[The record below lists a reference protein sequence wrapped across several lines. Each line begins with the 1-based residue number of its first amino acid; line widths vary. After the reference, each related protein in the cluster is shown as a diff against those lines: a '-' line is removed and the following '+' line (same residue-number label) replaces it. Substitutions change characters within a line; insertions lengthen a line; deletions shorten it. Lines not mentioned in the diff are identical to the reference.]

1 MKYSKNGYKR
11 NSKDRNN
18 PYNIIPSGNITMEGV
33 DFPVLG
39 TDNLGNQ
46 KLMMPGTNYVFP
58 GNTVFEIP
66 LAQGGTET
74 EYATSSDE
82 FNKLNQGY
90 LLGQTAYNMFINEE
104 DTSRPPAGKKE
115 KFISSVL
122 PFKNCWYNN
131 SCVQTIKD
139 VFNNAGID
147 SGIPEDVYDNL
158 SFLKNYKDYGFEL
171 IENASEE
178 DMRMGDIIQFHYSE
192 DKYPYHIGMYIADD
206 QYISDGAHDKPME
219 KKSVSGKGEYRVFRK
234 LEFGGSLSKVQDGE
248 ELDTVDL
255 TDKKIEQTY
264 YPDYNFYDLSKEKEK
279 LIEKLQTDAFKD
291 RYFKQYENV
300 TGNQM
305 TDEEYEQRLADQIA
319 FIQGGSDMATPI
331 LYSKDDEGNIQVI
344 ASDDELAKR
353 DGYGIYSA
361 LDETFLQDF
370 LQKSRG
376 HVEFLHEK
384 DDQGEMILDENG
396 NPIITGYN
404 IGLLGPKEWEAIEL
418 FYGPDGYKQMV
429 SPDGQHPMAHAIMQH
444 ELSHLYNTKYSPLW
458 SGVEGYDEGA
468 HYIKDIFGQD
478 QPWYD
483 STSHG
488 LGHTKKIEEI
498 GAGKVMFEQA
508 LSDYGIWDPNEGEFT
523 DKHLK
528 KLNKVIRKNKDFL
541 KDPRVGNYAF
551 IDFSNNQGAYIDSPE
566 VNQYLTSLGLSN
578 PSTDYLSAIAGDT
591 ISGVISNRIMKS
603 DLSDSLNIIDQYDS
617 KYHSLSTKKDVKSRD
632 GDIKN
637 WRWNKKRIREE
648 DKLMDNFLSDKGI
661 KNMQNPDYDILY
673 DFRGSFISDYMYGR
687 NLRHLYGDGE
697 IKDGKYFTSSDT
709 FEQNHPGF
717 ESAPEEIKEKYKE
730 KFQELFAG
738 GNLNTLVGILNNS
751 SRGWNYNRG
760 NLWNEE
766 TEESIPYTGQPL
778 SDEDIAF
785 YKDFETQFQELSNQ
799 LKTELYDYHKGLI
812 DNQGENVKKYLNE
825 IAMEEDASMD
835 NTVMAKYGAELP
847 KAQYG
852 YDKNMVIQDR
862 DVFNTLREE
871 GYNPEDN
878 SLNYQHPGFEQTTKD
893 LGVYENFYENPSAL
907 NFIGQN
913 IVPAF
918 HQAYLTATDPFIR
931 PIHAIRGGN
940 FFGNSLTDQLQG
952 VEEKQ
957 VNEKEQRISRNMP
970 NWTTWEERGSLL
982 NEDYEA
988 EDLLLDAT
996 AIINPIPDIVH
1007 GIEEAAEGDLISGA
1021 MYTLFGILPGTASPI
1036 VNKLRPKVGAL
1047 MDALKTG
1054 KSYKENLKA
1063 RTLAKEI
1070 TDAAK
1075 NPNKKELNS
1084 LIKDNQN
1091 TVNKHLMEVS
1101 DPALNP
1107 FSLFDGT
1114 ITEPTILSPSAIAN
1128 KFSKHNK
1135 FQDALTIARGGDNN
1149 ITLTRLQNA
1158 GGLTFKNGKVYIDK
1172 DPFIHTSHKTSTKTG
1187 ELPVDH
1193 KQVRNSTHFSSGAVL
1208 GHSAGDWGGK
1218 QVAIITNANTMKEAG
1233 QLQFLHPQD
1242 TWFYNK
1248 HALELPTEGSVIL
1261 TRDKKLY
1268 NQILKESPN
1277 YNVKFVGDQ
1286 IDEFAKLEKER
1297 IKNMSLQEI
1306 TDMFGSNSHNHVNK
1320 GILGK
1325 GQVFANSTEPS
1336 KNLSQ
1341 WKIDN
1346 FLENNSDYIIR
1357 EDGMMISR
1365 YTSKKFSPW
1374 KIEGLKGIDNTAEGY
1389 AARGKTYD
1397 EWNAAFMDDFRGTKN
1412 SRQIELFTQDGKI
1425 TDEALEI
1432 YMASYREKIWN
1443 QMVNLDAGHAL
1454 KVDKTLL
1461 KHPIHGPNYINNYQ
1475 KSYDEIMS
1483 ISERTEEELGKKW
1496 INYYNDV
1503 LTDSE
1508 KANLLTGEEG
1518 IIRRKEGWMNQ
1529 HSTSAHRGSPL
1540 GDGGIE
1546 SLDVHP
1552 ETGRAVE
1559 VIDGEYV
1566 PYNPF
1571 YYRGKFN
1578 IPIYNKGPW
1587 ATGFENMPIEVQIH
1601 EVNKLK
1607 SVLDDDV
1614 FRQATSELENLH
1626 GMSWEELLQLPEY
1639 VNMKRKGGELPKA
1652 QTGYDFLQNHQ
1663 IAAQLREKGID
1674 PDAKGS
1680 DLSPFSDV
1688 PPTGGV
1694 SNLLDILSVPG
1705 NLMAEVFEGV
1715 GGYGDKEF
1723 NFKDAMPGFSGD
1735 FSFTNMYDE
1744 PTKTVAGVTDVQ
1756 GFIPSLLVNVFTDP
1770 TSYIGVGLLGKVGTG
1785 TKAAS
1790 KTSKVIN
1797 ATDDLAV
1804 ASKNT
1809 PTNITK
1815 PAATTVHTPGSVHDY
1830 LIKYWNDPKFQ
1841 KYQTTEMVRNARQFN
1856 DDMMMRNL
1864 YFKQRQDGVDLALK
1878 YGHDHPIVRNY
1889 HKEFVD
1895 PYPTFSSF
1903 YDNFKP
1909 TFHDKIN
1916 YRSSF
1921 NDIIN
1926 RQTRFGNQGMDFLN
1940 QKFKP
1945 RTFNELMDPKLLDR
1959 NYFNLLFDKM
1969 RAPIG
1974 ENSLQTFKSWIKD
1987 NRNTLGL
1994 YYSKN
1999 PSRHLSDKIY
2009 IKDMLTSP
2017 RLLTTRLSNPK
2028 AYSDQIK
2035 STKIHE
2041 WSHYLDKSG
2050 TTLSS
2055 KQLDDLTRLAD
2066 PFTRMKINNEKLYG
2080 SKLAKDY
2087 FYYTKPTEIKARMM
2101 ELRNNF
2107 NLLPSERF
2115 TMEHLKKSGNMF
2127 GMRPYLNVDDRP
2139 ELFLDIMNK
2148 YYREGGENE
2157 VDFDQL
2163 ERGIKYAESLNGE
2176 LMKNKNSSASGF
2188 YGQLFSEIE
2197 DEYEGTREDFIKDTD
2212 YQLELFTKRANGELE
2227 DVPGLISNGT
2237 DLYSEYQDQLD
2248 LSKHGLN
2255 PLTIAGL
2262 SNMLGRQGTRE
2273 YIGYVLRDGKTIEEV
2288 FPHLYG
2294 ENAEYPNHTPEEYI
2308 AKFNKGLI
2316 TKKEGGSTLR
2326 KVRRIKQQ
2334 LKKYKEGKEI
2344 SYIAKK
2350 ELINLGLID
2359 NQLTPNQ
2366 SVR

>member
-46 KLMMPGTNYVFP
+46 KLMMPGANYVFP

-74 EYATSSDE
+74 NNLDSD
-82 FNKLNQGY
+82 F
-90 LLGQTAYNMFINEE
+90 
-104 DTSRPPAGKKE
+104 
-115 KFISSVL
+115 
-122 PFKNCWYNN
+122 
-131 SCVQTIKD
+131 
-139 VFNNAGID
+139 
-147 SGIPEDVYDNL
+147 
-158 SFLKNYKDYGFEL
+158 
-171 IENASEE
+171 
-178 DMRMGDIIQFHYSE
+178 
-192 DKYPYHIGMYIADD
+192 
-206 QYISDGAHDKPME
+206 
-219 KKSVSGKGEYRVFRK
+219 
-234 LEFGGSLSKVQDGE
+234 E

-319 FIQGGSDMATPI
+319 FIQAGSDMATPI

-418 FYGPDGYKQMV
+418 FYGPDGYKQMI

-578 PSTDYLSAIAGDT
+578 PSTDYLGDYNYHDFEGIT
-591 ISGVISNRIMKS
+591 GTISNRIMKS

-617 KYHSLSTKKDVKSRD
+617 KYHSLDTKKNIKSRD
-632 GDIKN
+632 GDMKI
-637 WRWNKKRIREE
+637 WRWNKKRIRKE
-648 DKLMDNFLSDKGI
+648 DKLMDDFLSDKGI
-661 KNMQNPDYDILY
+661 ENMQNPDYDILF
-673 DFRGSFISDYMYGR
+673 DFRGSFINDYMYGR
-687 NLRHLYGDGE
+687 NLGRLYEDGE

-709 FEQNHPGF
+709 FEKNHPGF

-847 KAQYG
+847 KAQ
-852 YDKNMVIQDR
+852 
-862 DVFNTLREE
+862 
-871 GYNPEDN
+871 
-878 SLNYQHPGFEQTTKD
+878 
-893 LGVYENFYENPSAL
+893 
-907 NFIGQN
+907 
-913 IVPAF
+913 
-918 HQAYLTATDPFIR
+918 
-931 PIHAIRGGN
+931 
-940 FFGNSLTDQLQG
+940 
-952 VEEKQ
+952 
-957 VNEKEQRISRNMP
+957 
-970 NWTTWEERGSLL
+970 
-982 NEDYEA
+982 
-988 EDLLLDAT
+988 
-996 AIINPIPDIVH
+996 
-1007 GIEEAAEGDLISGA
+1007 
-1021 MYTLFGILPGTASPI
+1021 
-1036 VNKLRPKVGAL
+1036 
-1047 MDALKTG
+1047 
-1054 KSYKENLKA
+1054 
-1063 RTLAKEI
+1063 
-1070 TDAAK
+1070 
-1075 NPNKKELNS
+1075 
-1084 LIKDNQN
+1084 
-1091 TVNKHLMEVS
+1091 
-1101 DPALNP
+1101 
-1107 FSLFDGT
+1107 
-1114 ITEPTILSPSAIAN
+1114 
-1128 KFSKHNK
+1128 
-1135 FQDALTIARGGDNN
+1135 
-1149 ITLTRLQNA
+1149 
-1158 GGLTFKNGKVYIDK
+1158 
-1172 DPFIHTSHKTSTKTG
+1172 
-1187 ELPVDH
+1187 
-1193 KQVRNSTHFSSGAVL
+1193 
-1208 GHSAGDWGGK
+1208 
-1218 QVAIITNANTMKEAG
+1218 
-1233 QLQFLHPQD
+1233 
-1242 TWFYNK
+1242 
-1248 HALELPTEGSVIL
+1248 
-1261 TRDKKLY
+1261 
-1268 NQILKESPN
+1268 
-1277 YNVKFVGDQ
+1277 
-1286 IDEFAKLEKER
+1286 
-1297 IKNMSLQEI
+1297 
-1306 TDMFGSNSHNHVNK
+1306 
-1320 GILGK
+1320 
-1325 GQVFANSTEPS
+1325 
-1336 KNLSQ
+1336 
-1341 WKIDN
+1341 
-1346 FLENNSDYIIR
+1346 
-1357 EDGMMISR
+1357 
-1365 YTSKKFSPW
+1365 
-1374 KIEGLKGIDNTAEGY
+1374 
-1389 AARGKTYD
+1389 
-1397 EWNAAFMDDFRGTKN
+1397 
-1412 SRQIELFTQDGKI
+1412 
-1425 TDEALEI
+1425 
-1432 YMASYREKIWN
+1432 
-1443 QMVNLDAGHAL
+1443 
-1454 KVDKTLL
+1454 
-1461 KHPIHGPNYINNYQ
+1461 
-1475 KSYDEIMS
+1475 
-1483 ISERTEEELGKKW
+1483 
-1496 INYYNDV
+1496 
-1503 LTDSE
+1503 
-1508 KANLLTGEEG
+1508 
-1518 IIRRKEGWMNQ
+1518 
-1529 HSTSAHRGSPL
+1529 
-1540 GDGGIE
+1540 
-1546 SLDVHP
+1546 
-1552 ETGRAVE
+1552 
-1559 VIDGEYV
+1559 
-1566 PYNPF
+1566 
-1571 YYRGKFN
+1571 
-1578 IPIYNKGPW
+1578 
-1587 ATGFENMPIEVQIH
+1587 TGF
-1601 EVNKLK
+1601 
-1607 SVLDDDV
+1607 
-1614 FRQATSELENLH
+1614 
-1626 GMSWEELLQLPEY
+1626 
-1639 VNMKRKGGELPKA
+1639 
-1652 QTGYDFLQNHQ
+1652 DFLQNHQ

-1688 PPTGGV
+1688 PPAGGA
-1694 SNLLDILSVPG
+1694 SYLLDILNIPG
-1705 NLMAEVFEGV
+1705 NLMAEAFEGI
-1715 GGYGDKEF
+1715 GNYGDKEF
-1723 NFKDAMPGFSGD
+1723 NFSDAMPGFYGD
-1735 FSFTNMYDE
+1735 FSFRNMHGE

-1756 GFIPSLLVNVFTDP
+1756 GFVPSLLVNIFTDP
-1770 TSYIGVGLLGKVGTG
+1770 TSYIGVGLASKAGTG
-1785 TKAAS
+1785 TKAIS

-1809 PTNITK
+1809 PTSITK
-1815 PAATTVHTPGSVHDY
+1815 PAAETVHTPGSVHDY
-1830 LIKYWNDPKFQ
+1830 LTKYWNDPKFQ

-1889 HKEFVD
+1889 YKEFVD

-1903 YDNFKP
+1903 VDNFKP

-1969 RAPIG
+1969 RTPTG
-1974 ENSLQTFKSWIKD
+1974 KSSLGNFKSWIKD
-1987 NRNTLGL
+1987 NKKTLGL
-1994 YYSKN
+1994 YYPKGVSGY
-1999 PSRHLSDKIY
+1999 LGDKIY

-2028 AYSDQIK
+2028 AYFDQIK

-2041 WSHYLDKSG
+2041 WSHFLDKSG

-2066 PFTRMKINNEKLYG
+2066 PFTRMKIVDEKLYG
-2080 SKLAKDY
+2080 SKLARDY

-2101 ELRNNF
+2101 ELRNYF
-2107 NLLPSERF
+2107 NLLPSQKF
-2115 TMEHLKKSGNMF
+2115 TMEHLKKSGDMF
-2127 GMRPYLNVDDRP
+2127 GMRPYLSVDDRP

-2163 ERGIKYAESLNGE
+2163 ERGIRYAESLNGE

-2227 DVPGLISNGT
+2227 DVPGLISNGN

>member
-46 KLMMPGTNYVFP
+46 KLMMPGANYVFP
-58 GNTVFEIP
+58 GNTVLEVPLAQNGIEVPKRKGVRLNYDEEGNVIGESTHIMRTEQLEDGTWVSFPSLFENEDGEWVDMSSEKNWMKIYEEAKRRGEVINFGDDKEAALAFGKGSWKPDYPQLVVDNNIERAYYDPHPLVNTIYMNQNELDAGNILPHEMYHWKQRDSGELFENPLLQSHPVGPVTAQSILDVYYNRRTHDKIREAQMMANAIGPVSQFIP
-66 LAQGGTET
+66 NFIFDHADQFMYVNPNTAEGEAVMFENLYKDNEKYLRDQKEVLKNAIYKQNGGSLFKAQGGTET
-74 EYATSSDE
+74 NNLNSD
-82 FNKLNQGY
+82 F
-90 LLGQTAYNMFINEE
+90 
-104 DTSRPPAGKKE
+104 
-115 KFISSVL
+115 
-122 PFKNCWYNN
+122 
-131 SCVQTIKD
+131 
-139 VFNNAGID
+139 
-147 SGIPEDVYDNL
+147 
-158 SFLKNYKDYGFEL
+158 
-171 IENASEE
+171 
-178 DMRMGDIIQFHYSE
+178 
-192 DKYPYHIGMYIADD
+192 
-206 QYISDGAHDKPME
+206 
-219 KKSVSGKGEYRVFRK
+219 
-234 LEFGGSLSKVQDGE
+234 E

-255 TDKKIEQTY
+255 TDKKTEQTY

-370 LQKSRG
+370 LKKSRG

-396 NPIITGYN
+396 NPIITGYD

-551 IDFSNNQGAYIDSPE
+551 VDFSNNQGAYVDSPE

-578 PSTDYLSAIAGDT
+578 PSTDYLGDYNYHDFEGIT
-591 ISGVISNRIMKS
+591 GVISNRIMES

-617 KYHSLSTKKDVKSRD
+617 KYHSLETKKDVKSRD

-637 WRWNKKRIREE
+637 WRRNKKRIRKE
-648 DKLMDNFLSDKGI
+648 DKLMDDFLSDKGI

-673 DFRGSFISDYMYGR
+673 DFRGSFINDYLYGR
-687 NLRHLYGDGE
+687 NLGHLYGDGE
-697 IKDGKYFTSSDT
+697 VKDGKYFTSSDT
-709 FEQNHPGF
+709 FEKNHPGF
-717 ESAPEEIKEKYKE
+717 ESAPEEIKEKYKK

-751 SRGWNYNRG
+751 SKGWNYNRG

-766 TEESIPYTGQPL
+766 TEETIPYTGQPL

-852 YDKNMVIQDR
+852 KDIIMDMQNTARLNEAGYDTELSD
-862 DVFNTLREE
+862 LR
-871 GYNPEDN
+871 
-878 SLNYQHPGFEQTTKD
+878 QH
-893 LGVYENFYENPSAL
+893 
-907 NFIGQN
+907 
-913 IVPAF
+913 
-918 HQAYLTATDPFIR
+918 
-931 PIHAIRGGN
+931 
-940 FFGNSLTDQLQG
+940 QG
-952 VEEKQ
+952 V
-957 VNEKEQRISRNMP
+957 
-970 NWTTWEERGSLL
+970 
-982 NEDYEA
+982 
-988 EDLLLDAT
+988 
-996 AIINPIPDIVH
+996 
-1007 GIEEAAEGDLISGA
+1007 
-1021 MYTLFGILPGTASPI
+1021 SPI
-1036 VNKLRPKVGAL
+1036 
-1047 MDALKTG
+1047 
-1054 KSYKENLKA
+1054 
-1063 RTLAKEI
+1063 
-1070 TDAAK
+1070 
-1075 NPNKKELNS
+1075 
-1084 LIKDNQN
+1084 
-1091 TVNKHLMEVS
+1091 
-1101 DPALNP
+1101 
-1107 FSLFDGT
+1107 
-1114 ITEPTILSPSAIAN
+1114 
-1128 KFSKHNK
+1128 
-1135 FQDALTIARGGDNN
+1135 
-1149 ITLTRLQNA
+1149 
-1158 GGLTFKNGKVYIDK
+1158 
-1172 DPFIHTSHKTSTKTG
+1172 
-1187 ELPVDH
+1187 
-1193 KQVRNSTHFSSGAVL
+1193 
-1208 GHSAGDWGGK
+1208 
-1218 QVAIITNANTMKEAG
+1218 
-1233 QLQFLHPQD
+1233 
-1242 TWFYNK
+1242 
-1248 HALELPTEGSVIL
+1248 
-1261 TRDKKLY
+1261 
-1268 NQILKESPN
+1268 
-1277 YNVKFVGDQ
+1277 
-1286 IDEFAKLEKER
+1286 
-1297 IKNMSLQEI
+1297 
-1306 TDMFGSNSHNHVNK
+1306 
-1320 GILGK
+1320 
-1325 GQVFANSTEPS
+1325 
-1336 KNLSQ
+1336 
-1341 WKIDN
+1341 
-1346 FLENNSDYIIR
+1346 
-1357 EDGMMISR
+1357 
-1365 YTSKKFSPW
+1365 
-1374 KIEGLKGIDNTAEGY
+1374 
-1389 AARGKTYD
+1389 
-1397 EWNAAFMDDFRGTKN
+1397 
-1412 SRQIELFTQDGKI
+1412 
-1425 TDEALEI
+1425 
-1432 YMASYREKIWN
+1432 
-1443 QMVNLDAGHAL
+1443 
-1454 KVDKTLL
+1454 
-1461 KHPIHGPNYINNYQ
+1461 
-1475 KSYDEIMS
+1475 
-1483 ISERTEEELGKKW
+1483 
-1496 INYYNDV
+1496 
-1503 LTDSE
+1503 
-1508 KANLLTGEEG
+1508 
-1518 IIRRKEGWMNQ
+1518 
-1529 HSTSAHRGSPL
+1529 
-1540 GDGGIE
+1540 
-1546 SLDVHP
+1546 
-1552 ETGRAVE
+1552 
-1559 VIDGEYV
+1559 
-1566 PYNPF
+1566 
-1571 YYRGKFN
+1571 
-1578 IPIYNKGPW
+1578 
-1587 ATGFENMPIEVQIH
+1587 
-1601 EVNKLK
+1601 
-1607 SVLDDDV
+1607 
-1614 FRQATSELENLH
+1614 
-1626 GMSWEELLQLPEY
+1626 
-1639 VNMKRKGGELPKA
+1639 
-1652 QTGYDFLQNHQ
+1652 
-1663 IAAQLREKGID
+1663 
-1674 PDAKGS
+1674 
-1680 DLSPFSDV
+1680 
-1688 PPTGGV
+1688 TGG
-1694 SNLLDILSVPG
+1694 SYLLDILNIPG
-1705 NLMAEVFEGV
+1705 NLMAEAFEGI
-1715 GGYGDKEF
+1715 GNYGDKEF
-1723 NFKDAMPGFSGD
+1723 NFSDAMPGFYGD
-1735 FSFTNMYDE
+1735 FSFRNMHGE

-1756 GFIPSLLVNVFTDP
+1756 GFIPSLLVNIFTDP
-1770 TSYIGVGLLGKVGTG
+1770 TSYVGVGLVSKAGTG
-1785 TKAAS
+1785 TKAIS

-1809 PTNITK
+1809 PTSITK
-1815 PAATTVHTPGSVHDY
+1815 PATETVHTPGSVHDY
-1830 LIKYWNDPKFQ
+1830 LTKYWNDPKFQ
-1841 KYQTTEMVRNARQFN
+1841 KYQTTEMVRNARQYN

-1889 HKEFVD
+1889 YKEFVD

-1903 YDNFKP
+1903 LDNFKP

-1969 RAPIG
+1969 RTPTG
-1974 ENSLQTFKSWIKD
+1974 KSSLGTFKSWMKD
-1987 NRNTLGL
+1987 NKKTLGL
-1994 YYSKN
+1994 YYPKGVSGY
-1999 PSRHLSDKIY
+1999 LGDKIY
-2009 IKDMLTSP
+2009 IKNMLTSP

-2028 AYSDQIK
+2028 AYFDQIK

-2041 WSHYLDKSG
+2041 WSHFLDKSG

-2066 PFTRMKINNEKLYG
+2066 PFKRMKIIDEGLYG
-2080 SKLAKDY
+2080 SKLARDY

-2101 ELRNNF
+2101 ELRNYF
-2107 NLLPSERF
+2107 NLLPSQKF
-2115 TMEHLKKSGNMF
+2115 TMEHLKKSGDMF
-2127 GMRPYLNVDDRP
+2127 GMRPYLSVDDRP

-2157 VDFDQL
+2157 IDFDQL
-2163 ERGIKYAESLNGE
+2163 ERGIRYAESLNGE

-2227 DVPGLISNGT
+2227 DVPGLISNGN

>member
-46 KLMMPGTNYVFP
+46 KLMMPGANYVFP

-74 EYATSSDE
+74 NNLDSD
-82 FNKLNQGY
+82 F
-90 LLGQTAYNMFINEE
+90 
-104 DTSRPPAGKKE
+104 
-115 KFISSVL
+115 
-122 PFKNCWYNN
+122 
-131 SCVQTIKD
+131 
-139 VFNNAGID
+139 
-147 SGIPEDVYDNL
+147 
-158 SFLKNYKDYGFEL
+158 
-171 IENASEE
+171 
-178 DMRMGDIIQFHYSE
+178 
-192 DKYPYHIGMYIADD
+192 
-206 QYISDGAHDKPME
+206 
-219 KKSVSGKGEYRVFRK
+219 
-234 LEFGGSLSKVQDGE
+234 E

-255 TDKKIEQTY
+255 IDKGIEQTY

-319 FIQGGSDMATPI
+319 FIQAGSDMATPI

-370 LQKSRG
+370 LKKSRG

-418 FYGPDGYKQMV
+418 FYGPDGYKQMI

-578 PSTDYLSAIAGDT
+578 PSTDYLGDYNYHDFEGIT
-591 ISGVISNRIMKS
+591 GTISNRIMKS

-617 KYHSLSTKKDVKSRD
+617 KYHSLDTKKNIKSRD
-632 GDIKN
+632 GDMKI
-637 WRWNKKRIREE
+637 WRWNKKRIRKE
-648 DKLMDNFLSDKGI
+648 DKLMDDFLSDKGI
-661 KNMQNPDYDILY
+661 ENMQNPDYDILF
-673 DFRGSFISDYMYGR
+673 DFRGSFINDYMYGR
-687 NLRHLYGDGE
+687 NLGRLYEDGE

-709 FEQNHPGF
+709 FEKNHPGF

-751 SRGWNYNRG
+751 SRGWNYNAG

-847 KAQYG
+847 KAQ
-852 YDKNMVIQDR
+852 
-862 DVFNTLREE
+862 
-871 GYNPEDN
+871 
-878 SLNYQHPGFEQTTKD
+878 
-893 LGVYENFYENPSAL
+893 
-907 NFIGQN
+907 
-913 IVPAF
+913 
-918 HQAYLTATDPFIR
+918 
-931 PIHAIRGGN
+931 
-940 FFGNSLTDQLQG
+940 
-952 VEEKQ
+952 
-957 VNEKEQRISRNMP
+957 
-970 NWTTWEERGSLL
+970 
-982 NEDYEA
+982 
-988 EDLLLDAT
+988 
-996 AIINPIPDIVH
+996 
-1007 GIEEAAEGDLISGA
+1007 
-1021 MYTLFGILPGTASPI
+1021 
-1036 VNKLRPKVGAL
+1036 
-1047 MDALKTG
+1047 
-1054 KSYKENLKA
+1054 
-1063 RTLAKEI
+1063 
-1070 TDAAK
+1070 
-1075 NPNKKELNS
+1075 
-1084 LIKDNQN
+1084 
-1091 TVNKHLMEVS
+1091 
-1101 DPALNP
+1101 
-1107 FSLFDGT
+1107 
-1114 ITEPTILSPSAIAN
+1114 
-1128 KFSKHNK
+1128 
-1135 FQDALTIARGGDNN
+1135 
-1149 ITLTRLQNA
+1149 
-1158 GGLTFKNGKVYIDK
+1158 
-1172 DPFIHTSHKTSTKTG
+1172 
-1187 ELPVDH
+1187 
-1193 KQVRNSTHFSSGAVL
+1193 
-1208 GHSAGDWGGK
+1208 
-1218 QVAIITNANTMKEAG
+1218 
-1233 QLQFLHPQD
+1233 
-1242 TWFYNK
+1242 
-1248 HALELPTEGSVIL
+1248 
-1261 TRDKKLY
+1261 
-1268 NQILKESPN
+1268 
-1277 YNVKFVGDQ
+1277 
-1286 IDEFAKLEKER
+1286 
-1297 IKNMSLQEI
+1297 
-1306 TDMFGSNSHNHVNK
+1306 
-1320 GILGK
+1320 
-1325 GQVFANSTEPS
+1325 
-1336 KNLSQ
+1336 
-1341 WKIDN
+1341 
-1346 FLENNSDYIIR
+1346 
-1357 EDGMMISR
+1357 
-1365 YTSKKFSPW
+1365 
-1374 KIEGLKGIDNTAEGY
+1374 
-1389 AARGKTYD
+1389 
-1397 EWNAAFMDDFRGTKN
+1397 
-1412 SRQIELFTQDGKI
+1412 
-1425 TDEALEI
+1425 
-1432 YMASYREKIWN
+1432 
-1443 QMVNLDAGHAL
+1443 
-1454 KVDKTLL
+1454 
-1461 KHPIHGPNYINNYQ
+1461 
-1475 KSYDEIMS
+1475 
-1483 ISERTEEELGKKW
+1483 
-1496 INYYNDV
+1496 
-1503 LTDSE
+1503 
-1508 KANLLTGEEG
+1508 
-1518 IIRRKEGWMNQ
+1518 
-1529 HSTSAHRGSPL
+1529 
-1540 GDGGIE
+1540 
-1546 SLDVHP
+1546 
-1552 ETGRAVE
+1552 
-1559 VIDGEYV
+1559 
-1566 PYNPF
+1566 
-1571 YYRGKFN
+1571 
-1578 IPIYNKGPW
+1578 
-1587 ATGFENMPIEVQIH
+1587 TGF
-1601 EVNKLK
+1601 
-1607 SVLDDDV
+1607 
-1614 FRQATSELENLH
+1614 
-1626 GMSWEELLQLPEY
+1626 
-1639 VNMKRKGGELPKA
+1639 
-1652 QTGYDFLQNHQ
+1652 DFLQNHQ

-1688 PPTGGV
+1688 PPAGGA
-1694 SNLLDILSVPG
+1694 SYLLDILNIPG
-1705 NLMAEVFEGV
+1705 NLMAEAFEGI
-1715 GGYGDKEF
+1715 GNYGDKEF
-1723 NFKDAMPGFSGD
+1723 NFSDAMPGFYGD
-1735 FSFTNMYDE
+1735 FSFRNMHGE

-1756 GFIPSLLVNVFTDP
+1756 GFVPSLLVNIFTDP
-1770 TSYIGVGLLGKVGTG
+1770 TSYIGVGLASKAGTG
-1785 TKAAS
+1785 TKAIS

-1809 PTNITK
+1809 PTSITK
-1815 PAATTVHTPGSVHDY
+1815 PAAETVHTPGSVHDY
-1830 LIKYWNDPKFQ
+1830 LTKYWNDPKFQ

-1889 HKEFVD
+1889 YKEFVD

-1903 YDNFKP
+1903 VDNFKP

-1969 RAPIG
+1969 RTPTG
-1974 ENSLQTFKSWIKD
+1974 KSSLGNFKSWIKD
-1987 NRNTLGL
+1987 NKKTLGL
-1994 YYSKN
+1994 YYPKGVSGY
-1999 PSRHLSDKIY
+1999 LGDKIY

-2028 AYSDQIK
+2028 AYFDQIK

-2041 WSHYLDKSG
+2041 WSHFLDKSG

-2066 PFTRMKINNEKLYG
+2066 PFTRMKIVDEKLYG
-2080 SKLAKDY
+2080 SKLARDY

-2101 ELRNNF
+2101 ELRNYF
-2107 NLLPSERF
+2107 NLLPSQKF
-2115 TMEHLKKSGNMF
+2115 TMEHLKKSGDMF
-2127 GMRPYLNVDDRP
+2127 GMRPYLSVDDRP

-2163 ERGIKYAESLNGE
+2163 ERGIRYAESLNGE

-2227 DVPGLISNGT
+2227 DVPGLISNGN

>member
-18 PYNIIPSGNITMEGV
+18 PYNIIPSGNITMKGV

-46 KLMMPGTNYVFP
+46 KLMMPGANYVFP

-74 EYATSSDE
+74 NNLDSD
-82 FNKLNQGY
+82 F
-90 LLGQTAYNMFINEE
+90 
-104 DTSRPPAGKKE
+104 
-115 KFISSVL
+115 V
-122 PFKNCWYNN
+122 
-131 SCVQTIKD
+131 
-139 VFNNAGID
+139 
-147 SGIPEDVYDNL
+147 
-158 SFLKNYKDYGFEL
+158 
-171 IENASEE
+171 
-178 DMRMGDIIQFHYSE
+178 
-192 DKYPYHIGMYIADD
+192 
-206 QYISDGAHDKPME
+206 
-219 KKSVSGKGEYRVFRK
+219 
-234 LEFGGSLSKVQDGE
+234 

-255 TDKKIEQTY
+255 TDKKTEQTY

-331 LYSKDDEGNIQVI
+331 LYSKDDENNIQVI

-361 LDETFLQDF
+361 LDETFLQDL

-468 HYIKDIFGQD
+468 DYIKDIFGQD
-478 QPWYD
+478 QPWYN

-488 LGHTKKIEEI
+488 SGHTKKIEEI

-578 PSTDYLSAIAGDT
+578 PSTDYLSAIAGGT
-591 ISGVISNRIMKS
+591 IGGVISNRIMKS

-617 KYHSLSTKKDVKSRD
+617 KYDSLSTKKDVKSRD

-648 DKLMDNFLSDKGI
+648 DKLMDKFLSDKGI
-661 KNMQNPDYDILY
+661 KNMQDPDYDILY
-673 DFRGSFISDYMYGR
+673 DFDGSFISDYMYGR
-687 NLRHLYGDGE
+687 NLGNLYEDDE

-751 SRGWNYNRG
+751 SRGWNYNLG

-766 TEESIPYTGQPL
+766 TEERIPYTGQPL
-778 SDEDIAF
+778 SNEDIAF

-799 LKTELYDYHKGLI
+799 LKTELYDYNKGII

-852 YDKNMVIQDR
+852 KDLIMDMQNTARLNEAGYDTTPNDLRKYGDLESAEMAASFFPVLGELIDAKNTIKATYQGRYGDAVLNAAGFMIPFIPGKVLTQGKKA
-862 DVFNTLREE
+862 VTKWMNKNAPNAYK
-871 GYNPEDN
+871 YNPWAFGNINSKLPKWMQFNPMREDVWN
-878 SLNYQHPGFEQTTKD
+878 RQVGRTSVVDANLTRTVREPNEVISKEEYDRIVKSLNETSTSFD
-893 LGVYENFYENPSAL
+893 
-907 NFIGQN
+907 
-913 IVPAF
+913 
-918 HQAYLTATDPFIR
+918 
-931 PIHAIRGGN
+931 
-940 FFGNSLTDQLQG
+940 
-952 VEEKQ
+952 
-957 VNEKEQRISRNMP
+957 ISKTNRRYHGP
-970 NWTTWEERGSLL
+970 YFQRGSLYYDYNKKPREGFENL
-982 NEDYEA
+982 SLDDLRADTRGKSGSADYLIQTNPKFITDEDFHESYVYTMKNTPDPVGDWFEGRN
-988 EDLLLDAT
+988 AT
-996 AIINPIPDIVH
+996 AIMKPQNRDI
-1007 GIEEAAEGDLISGA
+1007 GNFNFFEKDW
-1021 MYTLFGILPGTASPI
+1021 
-1036 VNKLRPKVGAL
+1036 LRGYKP
-1047 MDALKTG
+1047 LK
-1054 KSYKENLKA
+1054 EL
-1063 RTLAKEI
+1063 
-1070 TDAAK
+1070 
-1075 NPNKKELNS
+1075 PNKK
-1084 LIKDNQN
+1084 
-1091 TVNKHLMEVS
+1091 T
-1101 DPALNP
+1101 
-1107 FSLFDGT
+1107 
-1114 ITEPTILSPSAIAN
+1114 
-1128 KFSKHNK
+1128 
-1135 FQDALTIARGGDNN
+1135 GG
-1149 ITLTRLQNA
+1149 
-1158 GGLTFKNGKVYIDK
+1158 
-1172 DPFIHTSHKTSTKTG
+1172 S
-1187 ELPVDH
+1187 
-1193 KQVRNSTHFSSGAVL
+1193 
-1208 GHSAGDWGGK
+1208 
-1218 QVAIITNANTMKEAG
+1218 
-1233 QLQFLHPQD
+1233 
-1242 TWFYNK
+1242 
-1248 HALELPTEGSVIL
+1248 
-1261 TRDKKLY
+1261 
-1268 NQILKESPN
+1268 
-1277 YNVKFVGDQ
+1277 
-1286 IDEFAKLEKER
+1286 
-1297 IKNMSLQEI
+1297 
-1306 TDMFGSNSHNHVNK
+1306 
-1320 GILGK
+1320 
-1325 GQVFANSTEPS
+1325 
-1336 KNLSQ
+1336 
-1341 WKIDN
+1341 
-1346 FLENNSDYIIR
+1346 
-1357 EDGMMISR
+1357 
-1365 YTSKKFSPW
+1365 
-1374 KIEGLKGIDNTAEGY
+1374 
-1389 AARGKTYD
+1389 
-1397 EWNAAFMDDFRGTKN
+1397 
-1412 SRQIELFTQDGKI
+1412 
-1425 TDEALEI
+1425 
-1432 YMASYREKIWN
+1432 
-1443 QMVNLDAGHAL
+1443 
-1454 KVDKTLL
+1454 
-1461 KHPIHGPNYINNYQ
+1461 
-1475 KSYDEIMS
+1475 
-1483 ISERTEEELGKKW
+1483 
-1496 INYYNDV
+1496 
-1503 LTDSE
+1503 
-1508 KANLLTGEEG
+1508 
-1518 IIRRKEGWMNQ
+1518 
-1529 HSTSAHRGSPL
+1529 
-1540 GDGGIE
+1540 
-1546 SLDVHP
+1546 
-1552 ETGRAVE
+1552 
-1559 VIDGEYV
+1559 
-1566 PYNPF
+1566 
-1571 YYRGKFN
+1571 
-1578 IPIYNKGPW
+1578 
-1587 ATGFENMPIEVQIH
+1587 
-1601 EVNKLK
+1601 
-1607 SVLDDDV
+1607 
-1614 FRQATSELENLH
+1614 
-1626 GMSWEELLQLPEY
+1626 
-1639 VNMKRKGGELPKA
+1639 LPKA
-1652 QTGYDFLQNHQ
+1652 QTGFDMLQNHQ

-1680 DLSPFSDV
+1680 DLSSFSDV
-1688 PPTGGV
+1688 PPIGGA
-1694 SNLLDILSVPG
+1694 SHLLDILSIPG
-1705 NLMAEVFEGV
+1705 NLMAEVFEGA

-1744 PTKTVAGVTDVQ
+1744 PAKTVADVTDVQ

-1770 TSYIGVGLLGKVGTG
+1770 TSYIGVGLLGKAGTVTRG
-1785 TKAAS
+1785 AS

-1797 ATDDLAV
+1797 ATDNLAV

-1815 PAATTVHTPGSVHDY
+1815 SAAETVHTPGSVHDY
-1830 LIKYWNDPKFQ
+1830 LTKYWNDPKFQ
-1841 KYQTTEMVRNARQFN
+1841 KYQTTEMVRNARQYN

-1895 PYPTFSSF
+1895 PYPTFNSF

-1945 RTFNELMDPKLLDR
+1945 RTFDELMDPKLLDR
-1959 NYFNLLFDKM
+1959 NYFNLLFDQMKYKN
-1969 RAPIG
+1969 
-1974 ENSLQTFKSWIKD
+1974 NSSLKNFKTWMDHNKKT
-1987 NRNTLGL
+1987 RGL
-1994 YYSKN
+1994 YYGRGDH
-1999 PSRHLSDKIY
+1999 PFSDKIY
-2009 IKDMLTSP
+2009 IQDMLTSP
-2017 RLLTTRLSNPK
+2017 SLLTKRLSNPK

-2041 WSHYLDKSG
+2041 WSHFLDKSG
-2050 TTLSS
+2050 MSLSS

-2066 PFTRMKINNEKLYG
+2066 PFTRMKINDEKLYG

-2107 NLLPSERF
+2107 NLLPSEKF

-2127 GMRPYLNVDDRP
+2127 GMRPYISVDDRP

-2148 YYREGGENE
+2148 YYREGGEKD

-2176 LMKNKNSSASGF
+2176 LMQNKNSSASGF

-2197 DEYEGTREDFIKDTD
+2197 DEYDGTREDFIKDTD

-2227 DVPGLISNGT
+2227 DVPGLISNGN

-2248 LSKHGLN
+2248 LSKHGLS

-2262 SNMLGRQGTRE
+2262 SNMLGRQGTRK

-2308 AKFNKGLI
+2308 TKFNKGLI

-2344 SYIAKK
+2344 SYTVKK

>member
-46 KLMMPGTNYVFP
+46 KLMMPGANYVFP

-74 EYATSSDE
+74 NNLNSD
-82 FNKLNQGY
+82 F
-90 LLGQTAYNMFINEE
+90 
-104 DTSRPPAGKKE
+104 
-115 KFISSVL
+115 
-122 PFKNCWYNN
+122 
-131 SCVQTIKD
+131 
-139 VFNNAGID
+139 
-147 SGIPEDVYDNL
+147 
-158 SFLKNYKDYGFEL
+158 
-171 IENASEE
+171 
-178 DMRMGDIIQFHYSE
+178 
-192 DKYPYHIGMYIADD
+192 
-206 QYISDGAHDKPME
+206 
-219 KKSVSGKGEYRVFRK
+219 
-234 LEFGGSLSKVQDGE
+234 E

-255 TDKKIEQTY
+255 IDKGIEQTY

-370 LQKSRG
+370 LKKSRG

-418 FYGPDGYKQMV
+418 FYGPDGYKQMI

-578 PSTDYLSAIAGDT
+578 PSTNYLSAIAGDT

-637 WRWNKKRIREE
+637 WRWNKKRIRKE
-648 DKLMDNFLSDKGI
+648 DKLMDDFLSDKGI
-661 KNMQNPDYDILY
+661 KNMQNPDYDILF
-673 DFRGSFISDYMYGR
+673 DFRGSFINDYMYGR
-687 NLRHLYGDGE
+687 NLGRLYEDGE

-709 FEQNHPGF
+709 FEKNHPGF

-751 SRGWNYNRG
+751 SRGWNYNAG

-847 KAQYG
+847 KAQ
-852 YDKNMVIQDR
+852 
-862 DVFNTLREE
+862 
-871 GYNPEDN
+871 
-878 SLNYQHPGFEQTTKD
+878 
-893 LGVYENFYENPSAL
+893 
-907 NFIGQN
+907 
-913 IVPAF
+913 
-918 HQAYLTATDPFIR
+918 
-931 PIHAIRGGN
+931 
-940 FFGNSLTDQLQG
+940 
-952 VEEKQ
+952 
-957 VNEKEQRISRNMP
+957 
-970 NWTTWEERGSLL
+970 
-982 NEDYEA
+982 
-988 EDLLLDAT
+988 
-996 AIINPIPDIVH
+996 
-1007 GIEEAAEGDLISGA
+1007 
-1021 MYTLFGILPGTASPI
+1021 
-1036 VNKLRPKVGAL
+1036 
-1047 MDALKTG
+1047 
-1054 KSYKENLKA
+1054 
-1063 RTLAKEI
+1063 
-1070 TDAAK
+1070 
-1075 NPNKKELNS
+1075 
-1084 LIKDNQN
+1084 
-1091 TVNKHLMEVS
+1091 
-1101 DPALNP
+1101 
-1107 FSLFDGT
+1107 
-1114 ITEPTILSPSAIAN
+1114 
-1128 KFSKHNK
+1128 
-1135 FQDALTIARGGDNN
+1135 
-1149 ITLTRLQNA
+1149 
-1158 GGLTFKNGKVYIDK
+1158 
-1172 DPFIHTSHKTSTKTG
+1172 
-1187 ELPVDH
+1187 
-1193 KQVRNSTHFSSGAVL
+1193 
-1208 GHSAGDWGGK
+1208 
-1218 QVAIITNANTMKEAG
+1218 
-1233 QLQFLHPQD
+1233 
-1242 TWFYNK
+1242 
-1248 HALELPTEGSVIL
+1248 
-1261 TRDKKLY
+1261 
-1268 NQILKESPN
+1268 
-1277 YNVKFVGDQ
+1277 
-1286 IDEFAKLEKER
+1286 
-1297 IKNMSLQEI
+1297 
-1306 TDMFGSNSHNHVNK
+1306 
-1320 GILGK
+1320 
-1325 GQVFANSTEPS
+1325 
-1336 KNLSQ
+1336 
-1341 WKIDN
+1341 
-1346 FLENNSDYIIR
+1346 
-1357 EDGMMISR
+1357 
-1365 YTSKKFSPW
+1365 
-1374 KIEGLKGIDNTAEGY
+1374 
-1389 AARGKTYD
+1389 
-1397 EWNAAFMDDFRGTKN
+1397 
-1412 SRQIELFTQDGKI
+1412 
-1425 TDEALEI
+1425 
-1432 YMASYREKIWN
+1432 
-1443 QMVNLDAGHAL
+1443 
-1454 KVDKTLL
+1454 
-1461 KHPIHGPNYINNYQ
+1461 
-1475 KSYDEIMS
+1475 
-1483 ISERTEEELGKKW
+1483 
-1496 INYYNDV
+1496 
-1503 LTDSE
+1503 
-1508 KANLLTGEEG
+1508 
-1518 IIRRKEGWMNQ
+1518 
-1529 HSTSAHRGSPL
+1529 
-1540 GDGGIE
+1540 
-1546 SLDVHP
+1546 
-1552 ETGRAVE
+1552 
-1559 VIDGEYV
+1559 
-1566 PYNPF
+1566 
-1571 YYRGKFN
+1571 
-1578 IPIYNKGPW
+1578 
-1587 ATGFENMPIEVQIH
+1587 TGF
-1601 EVNKLK
+1601 
-1607 SVLDDDV
+1607 
-1614 FRQATSELENLH
+1614 
-1626 GMSWEELLQLPEY
+1626 
-1639 VNMKRKGGELPKA
+1639 
-1652 QTGYDFLQNHQ
+1652 DFLQNHQ

-1688 PPTGGV
+1688 PPAGGA
-1694 SNLLDILSVPG
+1694 SYLLDILNIPG
-1705 NLMAEVFEGV
+1705 NLMAEAFEGI
-1715 GGYGDKEF
+1715 GNYGDKEF
-1723 NFKDAMPGFSGD
+1723 NFSDAMPGFYGD
-1735 FSFTNMYDE
+1735 FSFRNMHGE

-1756 GFIPSLLVNVFTDP
+1756 GFVPSLLVNIFTDP
-1770 TSYIGVGLLGKVGTG
+1770 TSYIGVGLASKAGTG
-1785 TKAAS
+1785 TKAIS

-1809 PTNITK
+1809 PTSITK
-1815 PAATTVHTPGSVHDY
+1815 PAAETVHTPGSVHDY
-1830 LIKYWNDPKFQ
+1830 LTKYWNDPKFQ

-1889 HKEFVD
+1889 YKEFVD

-1903 YDNFKP
+1903 LDNFKP

-1969 RAPIG
+1969 RTPTG
-1974 ENSLQTFKSWIKD
+1974 KSSLGNFKSWIKD
-1987 NRNTLGL
+1987 NKKTLGL
-1994 YYSKN
+1994 YYPKGVSGY
-1999 PSRHLSDKIY
+1999 LGDKIY

-2028 AYSDQIK
+2028 AYFDQIK

-2041 WSHYLDKSG
+2041 WSHFLDKSG

-2066 PFTRMKINNEKLYG
+2066 PFTRMKIVDEKLYG
-2080 SKLAKDY
+2080 SKLARDY

-2101 ELRNNF
+2101 ELRNYF
-2107 NLLPSERF
+2107 NLLPSQKF
-2115 TMEHLKKSGNMF
+2115 TMEHLKKSGDMF
-2127 GMRPYLNVDDRP
+2127 GMRPYLSVDDRP

-2163 ERGIKYAESLNGE
+2163 ERGIRYAESLNGE

-2188 YGQLFSEIE
+2188 YGQLFSALDGE
-2197 DEYEGTREDFIKDTD
+2197 DEGTREDFIKDTD

-2227 DVPGLISNGT
+2227 DVPGLISNGN